1 MPRKPQPT
9 NAQLISAIAA
19 ITAFC
24 NEFSTMEKL
33 EAATPEVWAQWRA
46 NIKLLRDNPLRT
58 RKIFLDSQLDCAD
71 DAACMCWA
79 LLSDADEDVQAEQLA
94 LFGAKGPMKFS
105 GLAEIVCEYSE
116 SRGWTNDLTS
126 IFAEDVAGVLSDEPK
141 LLEAY
146 SQFQAARHVQL

>member
-1 MPRKPQPT
+1 MPRKTQPT
-9 NAQLISAIAA
+9 DAQLSSAIAA
-19 ITAFC
+19 ITTFC
-24 NEFSTMEKL
+24 NEFNALAKL
-33 EAATPEVWAQWRA
+33 EAAPPEVWTQWKTCMA
-46 NIKLLRDNPLRT
+46 LLKSNPLRT

-79 LLSDADEDVQAEQLA
+79 LLSDADDFVQAEQLA
-94 LFGAKGPMKFS
+94 LFGAKGPLKYS

-116 SRGWTNDLTS
+116 TRGWTDELTS